1 MPSFIG
7 QNAPWG
13 SIRGMKK
20 QKKPPMKK
28 AKTTIKENIGKV
40 LIDVGKLIFGSI
52 FLGSILRGEIPQVIL
67 IISGFAAAS
76 ALLAA
81 GVLLV
86 TKEESPSQR
95 NGANGEN
102 GSPRRKRSKIWK

>member
-1 MPSFIG
+1 LIIFTESSSKI
-7 QNAPWG
+7 
-13 SIRGMKK
+13 KK
-20 QKKPPMKK
+20 SPKKR

-67 IISGFAAAS
+67 MISGFAVAS
-76 ALLAA
+76 TLLAA

-86 TKEESPSQR
+86 TKEEK
-95 NGANGEN
+95 NGDN
-102 GSPRRKRSKIWK
+102 GSPPEKKE